1 VEEEEVVVELGV
13 KSVDVLLR
21 MASGM
26 VILWDTQNFQNRY
39 VDYSLDM
46 FPG

>member
-21 MASGM
+21 MALGM

-39 VDYSLDM
+39 VDYGLDM
-46 FPG
+46 FPW